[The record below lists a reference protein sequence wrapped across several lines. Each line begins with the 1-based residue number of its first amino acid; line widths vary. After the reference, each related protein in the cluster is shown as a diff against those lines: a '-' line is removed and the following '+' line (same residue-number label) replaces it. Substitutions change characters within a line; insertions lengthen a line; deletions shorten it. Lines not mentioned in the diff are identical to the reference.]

1 MKCPNCGYNCEDKYC
16 AICGTKLPEQP
27 LYTSPNPYES
37 AHNGAN
43 NFQGENSNYPNNANF
58 NTNFNNADP
67 CNQPNAPVNN
77 NTNSSQNDFHG
88 GYPNI
93 PQGGMPV
100 PPAYPNVP
108 KYTDEPKK
116 KSKTL
121 PVVLTALI
129 VFVIVAGAVISVY
142 SACTYN
148 KSIITDFFNNDELY
162 DNYDDSN
169 YYDDNYPSEYID
181 DSTTHKIG
189 EAKELPDC
197 KVTLKRV
204 EKDDKS
210 DKSKAGKSRTS
221 YVFEIENTT
230 DKYIALTYVYCDA
243 TDTDSDTSL
252 DWLSSNTSTDEYNSD
267 YIGLDPNQK
276 KEISFD
282 YSVPNNTESIELYL
296 SFTGDN
302 DKYEYSGTFAAE

>member
-1 MKCPNCGYNCEDKYC
+1 
-16 AICGTKLPEQP
+16 
-27 LYTSPNPYES
+27 
-37 AHNGAN
+37 
-43 NFQGENSNYPNNANF
+43 
-58 NTNFNNADP
+58 
-67 CNQPNAPVNN
+67 
-77 NTNSSQNDFHG
+77 
-88 GYPNI
+88 
-93 PQGGMPV
+93 MPV